1 MFVQL
6 AFFSCSFSAAHI
18 VWEAAAA
25 DKGGG
30 EQGEGEEGE
39 RGFSVLKT
47 SGKLRRIFQRVAP
60 SEHFKQLHAAD
71 MKNCEGVTRRKSNEK
86 LR

>member
-18 VWEAAAA
+18 VWEPAAA

-30 EQGEGEEGE
+30 GAEWRE